1 MPRPKLHRAIC
12 DCLDCT
18 VEPKVVSDLS
28 LAARQEPPPK
38 CLVIYTNP
46 AWPLGQDE
54 TASTPKSALENGPH
68 LESLAKAGS
77 CGLIYYREAPQGIL
91 PGLKGLPSTLSRNE
105 DITPSWHSR
114 WKPNK
119 LVSAPKPGMYMHDRS
134 WTLRRVQNAHGLLV
148 AAFL

>member
-1 MPRPKLHRAIC
+1 MPRPKLHRAVC

-18 VEPKVVSDLS
+18 VEPKVVSDVS

-46 AWPLGQDE
+46 AWPHGHDE
-54 TASTPKSALENGPH
+54 TALTPRFALENVPH

-91 PGLKGLPSTLSRNE
+91 LGITGLPSILFHNE
-105 DITPSWHSR
+105 VNTPSWHSR

-119 LVSAPKPGMYMHDRS
+119 LVSAPKPGMYVHD
-134 WTLRRVQNAHGLLV
+134 
-148 AAFL
+148 